1 MSVTQIITI
10 VLAVLNLV
18 FISLAVF
25 YGKKNLALGL
35 AFVEVLLVAIGT
47 AAG

>member
-1 MSVTQIITI
+1 MSALQIITL

-18 FISLAVF
+18 FISLAVY
-25 YGKKNLALGL
+25 YGKNNLALGL
-35 AFVEVLLVAIGT
+35 AFVEILLVALGT

>member
-1 MSVTQIITI
+1 MSAVQIITL

-18 FISLAVF
+18 FISLAI
-25 YGKKNLALGL
+25 YYEKKNLALGL
-35 AFVEVLLVAIGT
+35 AFVEIILVAIGS